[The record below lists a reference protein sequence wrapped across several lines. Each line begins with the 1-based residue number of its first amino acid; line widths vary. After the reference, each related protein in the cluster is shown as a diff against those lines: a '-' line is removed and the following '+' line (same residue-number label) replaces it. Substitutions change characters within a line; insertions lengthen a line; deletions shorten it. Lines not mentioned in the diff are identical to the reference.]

1 MLIMIDNYDSFV
13 YNLVRYFNELN
24 EEVLVFRNDEINE
37 DLIKNLNPD
46 GIVISPGP
54 KAPKDAGEVL
64 NIIDKFK
71 CKLPI
76 FGICLGHQSIGEYF
90 GSEIIKGEIPMHG
103 KISKIITNGNGIFKN
118 IPKEFNVTRY
128 HSLVIKEE
136 SLPKELEITAKS
148 TDGAIMGIKHKD
160 YKIYGVQYHPE
171 AVLTEYGYEVL
182 NNFIKLCK
190 EENV

>member
-37 DLIKNLNPD
+37 DLIKNLNPN

-64 NIIDKFK
+64 NIIHKFK
-71 CKLPI
+71 EELPI
-76 FGICLGHQSIGEYF
+76 LGICLGHQSIGEYF
-90 GSEIIKGEIPMHG
+90 GGEIIKGKRPMHG
-103 KISKIITNGNGIFKN
+103 KISKIITDGKNIFKN

-128 HSLVIKEE
+128 HSLVVNEE
-136 SLPKELEITAKS
+136 TLPEELEVTARAK
-148 TDGAIMGIKHKD
+148 DGAIMGIKHKH

-182 NNFIKLCK
+182 NNFIKICK
-190 EENV
+190 EGK